1 MDMDG
6 FTINKKF
13 NCKELA
19 LLKVRDVAAK
29 SFFFDLGLWESDL
42 SPKDKRTCRYV
53 QTFLHKLPF
62 GVPPGVNAFK
72 ISALEANVDDF
83 YHEIKVDTNSY
94 YNWLKKAD
102 TTKEICREISI
113 FRR

>member
-6 FTINKKF
+6 FTINRKF
-13 NCKELA
+13 YCKELA
-19 LLKVRDVAAK
+19 LIKVRDVTAK
-29 SFFFDLGLWESDL
+29 SFFFDLGLRESDL
-42 SPKDKRTCRYV
+42 SPKDKRTY
-53 QTFLHKLPF
+53 LPF
-62 GVPPGVNAFK
+62 GVPPSVNAFK

-102 TTKEICREISI
+102 TTKKICWGISI
-113 FRR
+113 FCR

>member
-13 NCKELA
+13 YCKELA
-19 LLKVRDVAAK
+19 LLKVGDVAAK
-29 SFFFDLGLWESDL
+29 SFFFDFRLRESDI

-53 QTFLHKLPF
+53 QTFIDKLPF

-72 ISALEANVDDF
+72 ISTLEAIVDDL
-83 YHEIKVDTNSY
+83 YHEIKVDTNSTI
-94 YNWLKKAD
+94 A
-102 TTKEICREISI
+102 
-113 FRR
+113 